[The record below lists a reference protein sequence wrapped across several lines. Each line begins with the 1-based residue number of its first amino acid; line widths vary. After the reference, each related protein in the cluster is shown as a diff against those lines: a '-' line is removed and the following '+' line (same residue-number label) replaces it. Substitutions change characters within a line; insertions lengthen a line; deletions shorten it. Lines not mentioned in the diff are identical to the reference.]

1 MILHPELARGKI
13 SLEHP
18 LGERRA
24 RLAPVRKTEERYL
37 MMVM

>member
-1 MILHPELARGKI
+1 MILHPDLAQGKI
-13 SLEHP
+13 SLAHP

-24 RLAPVRKTEERYL
+24 RLAPVSKTKERYL